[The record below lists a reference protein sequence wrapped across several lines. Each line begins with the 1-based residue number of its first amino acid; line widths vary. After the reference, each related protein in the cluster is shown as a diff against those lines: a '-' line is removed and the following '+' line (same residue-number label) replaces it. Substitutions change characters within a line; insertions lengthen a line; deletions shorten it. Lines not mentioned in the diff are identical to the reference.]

1 MREQVWNGFLYIFLV
16 FSCKSLWLVY
26 EWHCSLWSLWMNV
39 DGKQW
44 KDREGSTTRSNWG
57 NWMPRPSMEH
67 FFYTSSEVAGR
78 MLYYSDGSFGMLD
91 LTLRRHS
98 QGSKFHASQLT
109 VWCHATLCLGARW
122 SRRVQVDLSMVNLCV
137 LLASGECSRALFR
150 YVRISFFLGFVFRC
164 THALAAAGLTACA
177 YSPVADIL
185 AFLVAVRHCRCKT
198 SFLCKLCR
206 GETSTHW
213 RQGADD

>member
-1 MREQVWNGFLYIFLV
+1 
-16 FSCKSLWLVY
+16 
-26 EWHCSLWSLWMNV
+26 
-39 DGKQW
+39 
-44 KDREGSTTRSNWG
+44 
-57 NWMPRPSMEH
+57 
-67 FFYTSSEVAGR
+67 
-78 MLYYSDGSFGMLD
+78 MLFYSDGSFGMLD

-185 AFLVAVRHCRCKT
+185 AWLVAVRHCRCKT

-213 RQGADD
+213 RQGTDD